1 MRKGGQFVL
10 LLRNLA
16 SNCVQQSTFYTFTE
30 KRVKSIAKKGVIFQ
44 LSRML
49 MMSSTTGSPEMS
61 SMYLIHSI
69 SSASAQASK
78 CPLIWSISSRSDSLS
93 FYHSFNNSNNFIY
106 FSNILSHFSTLFSII
121 FPQYRHF

>member
-10 LLRNLA
+10 LLRSSA
-16 SNCVQQSTFYTFTE
+16 SNYAQQSTFYTFTE
-30 KRVKSIAKKGVIFQ
+30 KRVKSIAKRGGIFQ

-49 MMSSTTGSPEMS
+49 MMSLKTGSPEMS
-61 SMYLIHSI
+61 SMYLTHSI

-93 FYHSFNNSNNFIY
+93 FYHSFNYSNNFIS
-106 FSNILSHFSTLFSII
+106 FADILSLFSAYFCII
-121 FPQYRHF
+121 YPFWLHY